1 MICFSCNKDIPLLDN
16 KAGRRDE
23 CPHCRADVHSC
34 KNCQFYDIKAYNE
47 CKETSADR
55 VVEKERANYCDF
67 FQARTGAG
75 GGQSEKDKLMAA
87 AEALFK
93 KK

>member
-1 MICFSCNKDIPLLDN
+1 MICFSCQKDIPMKDG
-16 KAGRRDE
+16 KVGRRDE
-23 CPHCRADVHSC
+23 CPFCREDAHCC
-34 KNCQFYDIKAYNE
+34 KNCQFYDPKVYNE

-55 VVEKERANYCDF
+55 VLEKHRANFCDF
-67 FQARTGAG
+67 FQARVG
-75 GGQSEKDKLMAA
+75 GVGGLSEKEKLLAA